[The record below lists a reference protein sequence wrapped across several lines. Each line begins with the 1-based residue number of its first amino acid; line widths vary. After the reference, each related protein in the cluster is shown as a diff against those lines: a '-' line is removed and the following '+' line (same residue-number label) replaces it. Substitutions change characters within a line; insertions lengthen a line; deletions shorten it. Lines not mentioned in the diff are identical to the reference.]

1 MLLMLALVLL
11 SDSQGQG
18 LYGVAH
24 GLAVIA
30 SSSGLASSRH
40 TAPAELVDE
49 EGDHQSRYQDQDDT
63 GGSSKVEGDNGL
75 AICLRCRCQYAVFHL
90 WGIPALAHVQ
100 CHYATVKECG
110 FGSNIYWSQFP
121 ITLCVI
127 VSTLVVAQSVT
138 CPVFTLINSV
148 V

>member
-1 MLLMLALVLL
+1 MASLWPLLLLLHLTMLLMMMLLMLALVLL

-24 GLAVIA
+24 GLAVTV

-40 TAPAELVDE
+40 AASAELVDE

-63 GGSSKVEGDNGL
+63 CRSSEIKSDDSF
-75 AICLRCRCQYAVFHL
+75 AICLRCRCQNAVFHL

-100 CHYATVKECG
+100 CHYATVKD
-110 FGSNIYWSQFP
+110 
-121 ITLCVI
+121 
-127 VSTLVVAQSVT
+127 
-138 CPVFTLINSV
+138 
-148 V
+148 